1 MSATSLDHIGLAC
14 RDLDVTASLY
24 ERLGFTLT
32 PRATHYAPGPLGTP
46 EPTGTGNRCAM
57 FREGYLELIA
67 QIDPDR
73 PSTTLARMLARH
85 EGLHIIAF
93 SIDDEQAE
101 LARLRAAGIAIDGV
115 AWLERPIAI
124 DGKIESARF
133 ARLPLPD
140 APEGKLQLI
149 RHLTPELLWRR
160 DLLSHANRVVA
171 LEEVVCAAAK
181 PDETLARLEV
191 LTGVPARQGLIAL
204 PRGRVRVV
212 GSEPFLGV
220 SGPTLPWIAGAVL
233 RTEDGGAAIRHL
245 ATWRG
250 RETEQGF
257 LVPPDQAGGAAL
269 LFV

>member
-32 PRATHYAPGPLGTP
+32 PRATHYAPGPRGTP

-67 QIDPDR
+67 QIDPNR
-73 PSTTLARMLARH
+73 PSTSLARMLARH
-85 EGLHIIAF
+85 EGLHIVAF
-93 SIDDEQAE
+93 GIDDEEAE
-101 LARLRAAGIAIDGV
+101 LARLRDAGIAIDGV

-124 DGKIESARF
+124 DGRVETARF

-171 LEEVVCAAAK
+171 LEEVVFAVAEPTA
-181 PDETLARLEV
+181 TRARLEH
-191 LTGVPARQGLIAL
+191 LTGVLARDGVVAL

-212 GSEPFLGV
+212 SSEPFPGV
-220 SGPTLPWIAGAVL
+220 AAPTVPWIAGAVL
-233 RTEDGGAAIRHL
+233 RTEDGGAAIRHV
-245 ATWRG
+245 AAGMG
-250 RETEQGF
+250 REIEQGF
-257 LVPPDQAGGAAL
+257 LVPPDEAGGAAL

>member
-212 GSEPFLGV
+212 GSEPFPGV

-245 ATWRG
+245 ATGMG